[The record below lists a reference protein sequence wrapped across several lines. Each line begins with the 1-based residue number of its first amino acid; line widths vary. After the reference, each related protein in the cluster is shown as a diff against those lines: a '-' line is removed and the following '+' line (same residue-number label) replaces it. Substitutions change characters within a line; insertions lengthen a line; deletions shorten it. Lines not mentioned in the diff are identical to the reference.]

1 MIRQSFAKKALC
13 WVAVMLLI
21 VSGITFKAERAG
33 AVTYGSTV
41 LGGTGV
47 AGYSGDGGP
56 ATAARLNGP
65 SGIWRDMNSGVIY
78 IADTLNNRIR
88 KIDANGIITTVAG
101 TGSAGYAGDGG
112 AATSAKLNE
121 PTDVMLDGSGNM
133 YIADKSNHRVR
144 KVSPNGIIT
153 TVAGTGQGGYNGDG
167 ISALSARLNEPYG
180 LALDLNGNLL
190 IADSVNARIR
200 QVNAEGII
208 STIVGTGTVGS
219 SGDNGA
225 ATSARINQ
233 PYHLAVDT
241 NGTLY
246 IVDAGNQNARK
257 VDTNGVITTLKGK
270 NPRLPANYPASDLSI
285 YFPQGIAVDGRGNV
299 YVPDSLNR
307 EIRKLD
313 SNGYVYDISAGDSYV
328 HGLKVDSNGTIYF
341 VDNNQHKLTRMTL
354 LSENAG
360 LTSVAGASASAPGG
374 GDGSTAGN
382 AVTWAV
388 SLPHSKTAIG
398 RGDVVAAA
406 AATAKLYTNSSFST
420 EVTGS
425 GSIPLAETGTT
436 TIYVKVTAEDAFTTK
451 YYAVSVTRAPALS
464 QDAGLTSVAGLTDN
478 APGGGNGAAAGTA
491 VTLKI
496 NVPDSQSAVGLSEII
511 PSANATFK
519 LYTDNGFTNE
529 VTGNDSIPL
538 TSNGTTYVY
547 VAVTAQDTTIVKY
560 YAVAIFRA
568 APLSHDAGLFSL
580 AGQTDNAPA
589 GGSGGTPGD
598 AVAWSVNV
606 PNGTTAISRDSIVAA
621 ADASF
626 RLYTDSAW
634 VHEVTGS
641 SAISLTEDGATTIYV
656 AVTAADATTV
666 KHYAVTV
673 NRAAPASADAGL
685 ASLAGQTDDAVGGG
699 NGSAAG
705 EAITWKLTVPD
716 SKSELSRT
724 DVVPAAGATFKLYK
738 DNEFTEEVTASGT
751 IQLAAGH
758 RTTVYVAV
766 TAEDAATVKY
776 YAVSVLREA
785 GATPTPTP
793 TSTST
798 PTPEPTSTATP
809 TPTPTSTSTPTPE
822 PTFTATPTP
831 MPTPSTAV
839 ESESVEVYINGKAE
853 KTGNLTTTKINNRTV
868 STLTLDQQKLSGKL
882 AAEGPNALVTLVI
895 NKQSDVV
902 VAQLTSDNIGILTQ
916 YGATLEMKTAT
927 ASYKLPSKELDSA
940 KLAAQLKIDSDLQ
953 NMGLQIE
960 ITSGGADNAKLVED
974 AAQAGGFKLIV
985 PPLDFAVKVIHQ
997 GKSYEIPR
1005 YTAYVERTIALPD
1018 GIDPSK
1024 VTTGL
1029 AIEPD
1034 GTTRHVPTK
1043 VEFMDGK
1050 YYAKINSLTNSVY
1063 SVVWNPVTFADV
1075 ERHWAKDAVNDMGSR
1090 LIIQGVSEKAFKPDA
1105 NITRAEYAAVI
1116 VRALGLKL
1124 GEGANPFG
1132 DVAADAWY
1140 ASAIRTAVSYRL
1152 IDGFG
1157 DGTFRPNDEITW
1169 EQAMTMIARAMSV
1182 SGLNNKLQGRK
1193 ASAAFSPFADANTVA
1208 AWARDGAADTLLAG
1222 IVTGRTGSRLEPQA
1236 HATRAETAVMV
1247 RRLLVQSDLIQN

>member
-1 MIRQSFAKKALC
+1 MIRQSFARKALC
-13 WVAVMLLI
+13 WVAVMLL
-21 VSGITFKAERAG
+21 VLSGITFEAGRAG

-56 ATAARLNGP
+56 ATAAQLNGP

-101 TGSAGYAGDGG
+101 TGTAGYAGDGG
-112 AATSAKLNE
+112 AATSAKLNK
-121 PTDVMLDGSGNM
+121 PTDVMLDSNGNM
-133 YIADKSNHRVR
+133 YIADKYNHRVR

-167 ISALSARLNEPYG
+167 ISALSAQLKEPYG
-180 LALDLNGNLL
+180 LALDLNGYLL
-190 IADSVNARIR
+190 IADSGNARIR
-200 QVNAEGII
+200 KVNAEGII
-208 STIVGTGTVGS
+208 STIVGIGTAGN

-225 ATSARINQ
+225 ATNAKINQ

-270 NPRLPANYPASDLSI
+270 NPRAPANFPASNLSI
-285 YFPQGIAVDGRGNV
+285 FFPQGIAVDGQGNV
-299 YVPDSLNR
+299 YVPDSLNW

-313 SNGYVYDISAGDSYV
+313 SNGYVYDISAGESYV

-341 VDNNQHKLTRMTL
+341 VDNNRHQLTRMTI

-360 LTSVAGASASAPGG
+360 LTSVAGAAASAPGG

-388 SLPHSKTAIG
+388 SLAHSKTAIG
-398 RGDVVAAA
+398 RGDLVAAA
-406 AATAKLYTNSSFST
+406 AATARLYTNSSFST

-464 QDAGLTSVAGLTDN
+464 QDAGLTSVAGMTDS
-478 APGGGNGAAAGTA
+478 APGGGNGATTEAAVAWT
-491 VTLKI
+491 I

-519 LYTDNGFTNE
+519 LYADNGFTNE

-538 TSNGTTYVY
+538 ISNGITHVY
-547 VAVTAQDTTIVKY
+547 VAVTAQDTTTLKY
-560 YAVAIFRA
+560 YAVAIHRA
-568 APLSHDAGLFSL
+568 APLSHDAGLLSL
-580 AGQTDNAPA
+580 AGKTDNAPA

-598 AVAWSVNV
+598 AVTWSVNV
-606 PNGTTAISRDSIVAA
+606 PSGTTAISRDAIVAA

-626 RLYTDSAW
+626 RLYTDSGLA
-634 VHEVTGS
+634 HEVTGS
-641 SAISLTEDGATTIYV
+641 SAITLAEGGATTIYV
-656 AVTAADATTV
+656 VVTAADATTV

-673 NRAAPASADAGL
+673 NRAVPASADAGL
-685 ASLAGQTDDAVGGG
+685 ASLAGKTDNAAGGG
-699 NGSAAG
+699 NGTAAG
-705 EAITWKLTVPD
+705 DAITWTLTVPD

-724 DVVPAAGATFKLYK
+724 DVVTAAGATFKLYK
-738 DNEFTEEVTASGT
+738 DSGYSEEVTASGT
-751 IQLAAGH
+751 ILLPAGD

-766 TAEDAATVKY
+766 TAEDAATVRY

-798 PTPEPTSTATP
+798 PTPEPTTTATP
-809 TPTPTSTSTPTPE
+809 TPTPTS
-822 PTFTATPTP
+822 TATPTP

-839 ESESVEVYINGKAE
+839 ESEGVEVYINGKAE
-853 KTGNLTTTKINNRTV
+853 KTGNLATTKVNNRTV

-882 AAEGPNALVTLVI
+882 AAEGQNALVTLVI

-902 VAQLTSDNIGILTQ
+902 VARLTSDNIKILTQ

-927 ASYKLPSKELDSA
+927 ASYKLPSKELGTA

-953 NMGLQIE
+953 NMELQIE
-960 ITSGGADNAKLVED
+960 ITAGGADNVKLAED
-974 AAQAGGFKLIV
+974 AARAGGFKLIV

-997 GKSYEIPR
+997 GKSFEIPR

-1024 VTTGL
+1024 ITTGL

-1034 GTTRHVPTK
+1034 DTTRHVPTK

-1075 ERHWAKDAVNDMGSR
+1075 EGHWARDAVNDMGSR
-1090 LIIQGVSEKAFKPDA
+1090 LIIQGVSEKAFNPDA

-1140 ASAIRTAVSYRL
+1140 ASAIRTAESYRL

-1157 DGTFRPNDEITW
+1157 DGSFRPDDEITR

-1182 SGLNNKLQGRK
+1182 SGLKNKLQGRE
-1193 ASAAFSPFADANTVA
+1193 ASAAFSTFADASTVA

-1247 RRLLVQSDLIQN
+1247 RRLLVQSDLIQD